1 MTCCWRVIFGR
12 GEIGR
17 CSLSGRF
24 LVVVVWV
31 LFGWLLVRDCLVGG
45 EWGRVLFVGIVGA
58 VVFLVWAWIV
68 GSWVLGVTGCSGCRG
83 DYSVP
88 TYGGSAHTLARG

>member
-1 MTCCWRVIFGR
+1 M
-12 GEIGR
+12 
-17 CSLSGRF
+17 
-24 LVVVVWV
+24 
-31 LFGWLLVRDCLVGG
+31 
-45 EWGRVLFVGIVGA
+45 LFVGIVGA

>member
-45 EWGRVLFVGIVGA
+45 EWGASAFRWDCWCGR
-58 VVFLVWAWIV
+58 FLGMGVDCWL
-68 GSWVLGVTGCSGCRG
+68 LGFGRNW
-83 DYSVP
+83 
-88 TYGGSAHTLARG
+88 L